1 MLPISLQAAGLV
13 CLAAALELACEP
25 AVLIFQWRLMLG
37 VRVRAEA
44 AAVLILGVAKY
55 LLVTRAGLGV
65 VAFGYAQLLHS
76 CALIVAYAAAVTRE
90 VRQSSVRVAAA
101 AAALR
106 GSEGASAKGDGGGAG
121 PFGRAA
127 FWLPG
132 GAWGQGS
139 TQQVRLVALLGGQSA
154 FKHLLTEGDKIVLAR
169 AHGHRQGVYAIAH
182 NYGSLVA
189 RLVFQPVEESARL
202 MFARLGSSGGGNG
215 STSGD
220 DGHAEADHKAQLAE
234 LLSVLLESV
243 LVVGGV
249 FAALGFHHSARCF
262 FAPRAQIHDFSVCLG
277 STHTFGPQAQLGE
290 LLSVL
295 LKSVLLVGG
304 VFAALGFHHTR
315 ALLSLLMA
323 GGRAGGDATLGE
335 VADVL
340 SWYCLYVPCLAVNGM
355 CEAFV
360 YALAGAAQRRFRD
373 PPSPPPSP
381 GMLFRIAYSARFIV
395 RFFGSPRPLLGA
407 LPHPAAALAFAGAA
421 VASGFS
427 AAAAARAGNTPRAQL
442 LHVCRGAA
450 AFALLAAVC
459 WATEKPFRARLRG
472 LLKCGSAE
480 GTKVD

>member
-1 MLPISLQAAGLV
+1 
-13 CLAAALELACEP
+13 
-25 AVLIFQWRLMLG
+25 MLG

-55 LLVTRAGLGV
+55 LLVTRAGQGV

-76 CALIVAYAAAVTRE
+76 CALIVAYAAAVFRE
-90 VRQSSVRVAAA
+90 VRQSRARAVAAA
-101 AAALR
+101 AAAPG
-106 GSEGASAKGDGGGAG
+106 GSESASANGDGGAG
-121 PFGRAA
+121 PFGHAA

-132 GAWGQGS
+132 GAWGEGS

-202 MFARLGSSGGGNG
+202 MFARLGSSSGGGGGG
-215 STSGD
+215 SGGD
-220 DGHAEADHKAQLAE
+220 GDAEADHKAQLA
-234 LLSVLLESV
+234 
-243 LVVGGV
+243 
-249 FAALGFHHSARCF
+249 
-262 FAPRAQIHDFSVCLG
+262 
-277 STHTFGPQAQLGE
+277 E

-323 GGRAGGDATLGE
+323 GRAGGDATLGE

-360 YALAGAAQRRFRD
+360 YALAGAAQVSGLSLSLLGCFGVFAASAGPLMARYGT
-373 PPSPPPSP
+373 SGLVMANCL

-472 LLKCGSAE
+472 LLRRGSAE